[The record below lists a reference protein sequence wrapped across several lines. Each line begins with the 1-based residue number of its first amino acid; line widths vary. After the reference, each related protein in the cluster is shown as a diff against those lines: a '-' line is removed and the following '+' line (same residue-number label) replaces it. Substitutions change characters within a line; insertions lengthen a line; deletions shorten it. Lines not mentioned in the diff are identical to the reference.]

1 MWKNYQ
7 VLPLM
12 AVMSFGILYFLF
24 TMDYTINFALL
35 CLIPAIISI
44 ISSFFIVPFLV
55 KQDPHSSKVP
65 GGISG
70 YISSAYMGSIILFV
84 GLACMLNYHFSV
96 SEPIQV
102 KSVIFDKY
110 QQKWKHGPK
119 WIIKV
124 KLQSYGKLDLRVS
137 QDEWKRLNFNEKI
150 NVVIVKG
157 LLGFYRLESFSING
171 TSK

>member
-1 MWKNYQ
+1 
-7 VLPLM
+7 
-12 AVMSFGILYFLF
+12 
-24 TMDYTINFALL
+24 
-35 CLIPAIISI
+35 
-44 ISSFFIVPFLV
+44 LV

-110 QQKWKHGPK
+110 QQKSKHGPK

-137 QDEWKRLNFNEKI
+137 QDEWKRLNFNEEI